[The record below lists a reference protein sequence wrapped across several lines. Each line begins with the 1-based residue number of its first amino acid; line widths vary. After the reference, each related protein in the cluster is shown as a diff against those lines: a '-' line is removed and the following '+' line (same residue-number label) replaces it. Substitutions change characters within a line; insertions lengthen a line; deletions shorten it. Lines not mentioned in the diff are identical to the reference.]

1 MTAKK
6 TVSVVILTRN
16 TPLILLKKCI
26 DSVKSQTYPAL
37 EILLM
42 DANDPSS
49 TYKEAIQSDTE
60 LQNGLIYLEHPDHN
74 ECIHAVNEAT
84 AQATGHFLVLI
95 TSQDIMP
102 KERIECCMDFFE
114 KNPSCNVLATNVA
127 IQQNTISENDDLS
140 LTSAKLSY
148 VSQLIFCRYCFDM
161 VSGFDTGLVAHADED
176 FIFKLYQ
183 NNTISHINT
192 EQTTIYCNSDRSLT
206 DSDKRCA
213 IGYRQLLVKYAV
225 YLQKRTDLKKDLLF
239 SIANS
244 YRQEHFYL
252 RYLQFYWKAK
262 LTKRKKERS

>member
-1 MTAKK
+1 M
-6 TVSVVILTRN
+6 
-16 TPLILLKKCI
+16 
-26 DSVKSQTYPAL
+26 KS
-37 EILLM
+37 
-42 DANDPSS
+42 
-49 TYKEAIQSDTE
+49 
-60 LQNGLIYLEHPDHN
+60 
-74 ECIHAVNEAT
+74 
-84 AQATGHFLVLI
+84 
-95 TSQDIMP
+95 
-102 KERIECCMDFFE
+102 
-114 KNPSCNVLATNVA
+114 NVLATNVA

-161 VSGFDTGLVAHADED
+161 VSGFDAGLVAHADED

>member
-26 DSVKSQTYPAL
+26 DSVKSQTYLAL

-114 KNPSCNVLATNVA
+114 KQRSCYKCGHT
-127 IQQNTISENDDLS
+127 
-140 LTSAKLSY
+140 AKY
-148 VSQLIFCRYCFDM
+148 
-161 VSGFDTGLVAHADED
+161 D
-176 FIFKLYQ
+176 FGK
-183 NNTISHINT
+183 
-192 EQTTIYCNSDRSLT
+192 
-206 DSDKRCA
+206 
-213 IGYRQLLVKYAV
+213 
-225 YLQKRTDLKKDLLF
+225 
-239 SIANS
+239 
-244 YRQEHFYL
+244 
-252 RYLQFYWKAK
+252 
-262 LTKRKKERS
+262 

>member
-49 TYKEAIQSDTE
+49 TYKEAIQSDSE
-60 LQNGLIYLEHPDHN
+60 LQNGLIYLEHPDRN
-74 ECIHAVNEAT
+74 TCVNAINEA
-84 AQATGHFLVLI
+84 AAHATGHFLILI
-95 TSQDIMP
+95 TAQDIMP
-102 KERIECCMDFFE
+102 KERIEGCMDFFE
-114 KNPSCNVLATNVA
+114 KNPSCSVLATNVT

-140 LTSAKLSY
+140 LTSSKLSY
-148 VSQLIFCRYCFDM
+148 VSQLIFCHYCFDM
-161 VSGFDTGLVAHADED
+161 VSGFDNGLVAHADED

-183 NNTISHINT
+183 SNTISHIQT
-192 EQTTIYCNSDRSLT
+192 EQTAIYCNADRSSVA
-206 DSDKRCA
+206 SDKRCA

-225 YLQKRTDLKKDLLF
+225 YLQKRKDLKKELLF
-239 SIANS
+239 AIANS
-244 YRQEHFYL
+244 YRQAHFYF
-252 RYLQFYWKAK
+252 RYLQFYQKAK